1 MKKMFFLIAAWLFCM
16 PLVSRA
22 QADDGK
28 GMFVELN
35 IGHAHTYYHDD
46 DGVYT
51 ILSPR
56 LGYQFNDRW
65 SAGIKYIGEINN
77 DLQYHTGGIYAQYNF
92 WQKNRFKTFVEGA
105 FTLGV
110 AEEGLDGGNDDG
122 TDLEAGFSFGASYT
136 LSNHFNLLLRYLY
149 VGFSH
154 SVRVHQKACWGDHN
168 FILDA
173 NLSRLQIG
181 VQYIF

>member
-92 WQKNRFKTFVEGA
+92 WQKKGWMVEMMTEQIWKPA
-105 FTLGV
+105 F
-110 AEEGLDGGNDDG
+110 
-122 TDLEAGFSFGASYT
+122 
-136 LSNHFNLLLRYLY
+136 
-149 VGFSH
+149 H
-154 SVRVHQKACWGDHN
+154 SVLL
-168 FILDA
+168 IL
-173 NLSRLQIG
+173 
-181 VQYIF
+181 